1 MEISFQLDQKN
12 ILIKVSHPF
21 FDAACNS
28 FSVYV
33 QFQVWKQLTPLSF
46 SYSVVQIEAFFVQR
60 QEESDGQ
67 TAYGGEEDDG
77 R

>member
-1 MEISFQLDQKN
+1 LPSVGILHLESCWTVMEISFQLDQKN

-33 QFQVWKQLTPLSF
+33 QFQV
-46 SYSVVQIEAFFVQR
+46 
-60 QEESDGQ
+60 
-67 TAYGGEEDDG
+67 
-77 R
+77 